1 MSKRHKRRR
10 NHRRPEGNNIHHL
23 LFQRKHWV
31 TPYAKK
37 LRTAMV
43 RELPVSVHNELHNE
57 ILHDVPRPAERL
69 LQTAYNDYLEEKEII
84 DTLGICQL
92 IVWLC
97 DEIPDEA
104 FQACMMVQFRFL
116 STRLGGRN

>member
-69 LQTAYNDYLEEKEII
+69 LQAAYNDYLEEKEII

>member
-1 MSKRHKRRR
+1 MSKRHKRKSRR
-10 NHRRPEGNNIHHL
+10 RDISGKNIHHL

-43 RELPVSVHNELHNE
+43 REIPISVHNELHNE
-57 ILHDVPRPAERL
+57 ILHDVPKPSERL
-69 LQTAYNDYLEEKEII
+69 LEMAYHDYLEEKEIV

-92 IVWLC
+92 IAWLC

-116 STRLGGRN
+116 SKRLSGY

>member
-1 MSKRHKRRR
+1 MSKRHKRKSRR
-10 NHRRPEGNNIHHL
+10 RDVSGSNIHHL

-57 ILHDVPRPAERL
+57 TLHDVPKPAERML
-69 LQTAYNDYLEEKEII
+69 EIAYRDYLEEKEII

-104 FQACMMVQFRFL
+104 FRACMMVQFRFL
-116 STRLGGRN
+116 SKRLSGH

>member
-1 MSKRHKRRR
+1 MSKRHKRKSRRR
-10 NHRRPEGNNIHHL
+10 NVSGSNIHHL
-23 LFQRKHWV
+23 LFQREHWV

-43 RELPVSVHNELHNE
+43 RELPVSIHNELHNE
-57 ILHDVPRPAERL
+57 ILHDVPKPAERML
-69 LQTAYNDYLEEKEII
+69 EIAYHDYLEEKEII

-104 FQACMMVQFRFL
+104 FRACMMVQFRFL
-116 STRLGGRN
+116 SKRLSGH

>member
-1 MSKRHKRRR
+1 
-10 NHRRPEGNNIHHL
+10 
-23 LFQRKHWV
+23 
-31 TPYAKK
+31 
-37 LRTAMV
+37 MV

-57 ILHDVPRPAERL
+57 ILHDVPKPAERL

-104 FQACMMVQFRFL
+104 FQACMKVQFRFL

>member
-1 MSKRHKRRR
+1 
-10 NHRRPEGNNIHHL
+10 
-23 LFQRKHWV
+23 
-31 TPYAKK
+31 
-37 LRTAMV
+37 MV
-43 RELPVSVHNELHNE
+43 RELPVSIHDELHNE
-57 ILHDVPRPAERL
+57 ILHDVPRPTERML
-69 LQTAYNDYLEEKEII
+69 EMAYRDYLEEKEII

-116 STRLGGRN
+116 SKRLGGLD

>member
-1 MSKRHKRRR
+1 MSKRHKRKGRR
-10 NHRRPEGNNIHHL
+10 RDVSGSNIHHL

-57 ILHDVPRPAERL
+57 ILHDAPRPTERL
-69 LQTAYNDYLEEKEII
+69 LEIAYHDYLEEKEII

-104 FQACMMVQFRFL
+104 FRACMMVQFRFL
-116 STRLGGRN
+116 SKRLSGH